1 MQFIDLN
8 RQYKRIKKDV
18 DQRIQSVLNN
28 NNYIMGTEVI
38 ELEKKLPL
46 LREENIAFPV
56 PAVRMPL

>member
-38 ELEKKLPL
+38 ELE
-46 LREENIAFPV
+46 
-56 PAVRMPL
+56 